1 MRDNRNKG
9 LHGERE
15 RKPMLQKERK
25 REREN
30 KPKKR
35 KKIGKKKKMKERVKT
50 KWESLI
56 QMMTLPHV
64 TEIVLQLVLTTLK
77 NKDLLGYR
85 FLLLFRDQRSWLE
98 IIKRGSADEGGTHVT
113 NIASILKENFVK

>member
-25 REREN
+25 MERKQAKRE
-30 KPKKR
+30 
-35 KKIGKKKKMKERVKT
+35 KKIGKKEKMKERVKT
-50 KWESLI
+50 KWESFI

-64 TEIVLQLVLTTLK
+64 TEIVLQLVLTTFK